1 MITVDRRTI
10 TQILGSLMNKPEYLN
25 DVDKYPI
32 EVSDFQ
38 TQLDKFIFSAIY
50 NLYLDGAESIH
61 TLDIDNY
68 LQNNDL
74 AKKVMAEE
82 NGIQFLQDCESY
94 AEPLNFSYYYNRFKK
109 INLLRDLQKS
119 GKDTSLFYCEDPLN
133 ENYTQINEGFDRLS
147 TNDIINRLKGDIAE
161 LENKYVYN
169 SIVEETTAFD
179 GIKDLIKE
187 LKIKPEIGVRLQGDI
202 FNTVTRGGRKG
213 KLYLRSAG
221 SGVGKAVPNYTRIPA
236 LNGWT
241 TVGEIKV
248 GDYLFD
254 RFGKPTK
261 VLAIYPQEKQK
272 EIYRVFFKSGKIA
285 ECCDEHLWSYYS
297 NLNNR
302 NPDKLITSTLREL
315 INNPKGLKN
324 KKGQCRWSVPINQP
338 VQYSEKT
345 FSIDPYVMGLIL
357 GDGSFR
363 YDLSNKSFAFSSA
376 DEELVKA
383 ICNRQG
389 YLTYKK
395 NSKYNYNWNF
405 ELANQEKHKNVW
417 VEDILEDYPEL
428 WNLKSEDKYIPQE
441 FLLGSIEQRYDL
453 LAGLLDT
460 DGSIDE
466 KGRISF
472 TTISPFLRDNIIEL
486 CESLGLICNYGTD
499 ARSDKY
505 TTKEC
510 YNLHIQASKS
520 IKQKLFKLKR
530 KLDIAIAYANNGKR
544 EERRDRDSIIKIEA
558 TGKFT
563 DMTCFYVDN
572 DEHLFLMNNYICTHN
587 TRSMVG
593 DACNIAYPIRY
604 EPKFGRWVSTGSCEK
619 VLYVMTEQDPAEI
632 QTMILAYLT
641 GYNEEIFL
649 YGLYKDE
656 HMGRINK
663 ALEIMETYKE
673 NMLFARIPDPCA
685 SVVKNLFR
693 RYNLQHGIDI
703 FFYDYIFSS
712 PAMLNE
718 YRDLKLREDVC
729 LRLFTT
735 AIKNLA
741 IELNAFILTS
751 TQISNDDDPK
761 GGFKDFRNIQGS
773 KSIVNLVDFAAVM
786 SRPSPDELN
795 MVAGFQKNFSFT
807 PDCVIDVFKNR
818 RGRWNMI
825 RIWCKND
832 LGTCRKYDLFVTTAD
847 MKPIENFQAMD
858 FIDTTS
864 EELVKIEEYYN
875 NGMEEKIEIEEV
887 QIIGEETE
895 TMFETVTKAFGDK
908 TDIERRLKEVDLEDL
923 L

>member
-221 SGVGKAVPNYTRIPA
+221 SGVGK
-236 LNGWT
+236 
-241 TVGEIKV
+241 
-248 GDYLFD
+248 
-254 RFGKPTK
+254 
-261 VLAIYPQEKQK
+261 
-272 EIYRVFFKSGKIA
+272 
-285 ECCDEHLWSYYS
+285 
-297 NLNNR
+297 
-302 NPDKLITSTLREL
+302 
-315 INNPKGLKN
+315 
-324 KKGQCRWSVPINQP
+324 
-338 VQYSEKT
+338 
-345 FSIDPYVMGLIL
+345 
-357 GDGSFR
+357 
-363 YDLSNKSFAFSSA
+363 
-376 DEELVKA
+376 
-383 ICNRQG
+383 
-389 YLTYKK
+389 
-395 NSKYNYNWNF
+395 
-405 ELANQEKHKNVW
+405 
-417 VEDILEDYPEL
+417 
-428 WNLKSEDKYIPQE
+428 
-441 FLLGSIEQRYDL
+441 
-453 LAGLLDT
+453 
-460 DGSIDE
+460 
-466 KGRISF
+466 
-472 TTISPFLRDNIIEL
+472 
-486 CESLGLICNYGTD
+486 
-499 ARSDKY
+499 
-505 TTKEC
+505 
-510 YNLHIQASKS
+510 
-520 IKQKLFKLKR
+520 
-530 KLDIAIAYANNGKR
+530 
-544 EERRDRDSIIKIEA
+544 
-558 TGKFT
+558 
-563 DMTCFYVDN
+563 
-572 DEHLFLMNNYICTHN
+572 

-604 EPKFGRWVSTGSCEK
+604 EPKYGRWVSTGSCEK

-656 HMGRINK
+656 HMERINK
-663 ALEIMETYKE
+663 ALEIMETYKG

-693 RYNLQHGIDI
+693 RYNLQYGIDI

-751 TQISNDDDPK
+751 TQISNDDDVK
-761 GGFKDFRNIQGS
+761 GGFRDFRNIQGS
-773 KSIVNLVDFAAVM
+773 KSIVNLVDFAAIM
-786 SRPSPDELN
+786 SRPTPDELN
-795 MVAGFQKNFSFT
+795 LVAGFQKSFSFT

-825 RIWCKND
+825 RIWCKSD

-864 EELVKIEEYYN
+864 EEFVKIEEYYN
-875 NGMEEKIEIEEV
+875 NGVEEKIEIEKV

-895 TMFETVTKAFGDK
+895 TMFETITKAFGDK